1 MNGDSNK
8 PIGHQYALAML
19 DGGEE
24 QVRSLARHA
33 GSQVTMDAFLRVQDE
48 EPVPAFLHSALCAMS
63 LPTKRP
69 KDDTQPILREDGK
82 YALAINPRPVLQT
95 VEGKPVLRSLGVPYG
110 AYPRVALIYLL
121 SQAVTKRSRDVYLG
135 RNFTEWMRRLGYQT
149 VSYGPRGTANRMRE
163 QVDRLLACEWQI
175 RWDGTETD
183 DNAFAVR
190 DVKISNEYAGSLEK
204 NGAFAREIRMSEVF
218 YSHLIEH
225 AVPLNEVAI
234 RELKGTPTALDLY
247 TYLAYRLP
255 RINSGKGQTISWDQL
270 ARHLGNEADSK
281 RFRQTVRET
290 MQLVSAV
297 YPNANVDLSGR
308 KVVLHP
314 SPAPMERKLVGPHLR
329 LLGAAAPETAPR
341 SSVPG
346 RPGAPRVRTEPEAA
360 EPVQAFPSGSLNFG
374 TREAAFRKI
383 GVDKGHPWSVD
394 QMADAFR
401 AGFPGISR
409 KRSEAEWLRVWEAFV
424 VSYAKRRSVPDAE

>member
-1 MNGDSNK
+1 MSGDTSK

-19 DGGEE
+19 DGGEDR
-24 QVRSLARHA
+24 VRSLAKSA
-33 GSQVTMDAFLRVQDE
+33 GTQLTMDAFLRVQDE

-82 YALAINPRPVLQT
+82 YALAINPRPVLQN
-95 VEGKPVLRSLGVPYG
+95 VDGKPVLRSLGVPYG

-175 RWDGTETD
+175 RWDGTD
-183 DNAFAVR
+183 AGDNAFAVR

-204 NGAFAREIRMSEVF
+204 NGAFAREIRMSEAF

-225 AVPLNEVAI
+225 AVPLNEIAI

-255 RINSGKGQTISWDQL
+255 RITSDKGQTISWDQL
-270 ARHLGNEADSK
+270 ARHLGNSADSK

-297 YPNANVDLSGR
+297 YPNANVDMSGR

-314 SPAPMERKLVGPHLR
+314 SPAPLERKLVGPHLR
-329 LLGAAAPETAPR
+329 LVGAPAGEKAPR
-341 SSVPG
+341 SSVPAE
-346 RPGAPRVRTEPEAA
+346 RKSQRDLPQLTEELR
-360 EPVQAFPSGSLNFG
+360 AFPEGSLSFG
-374 TREAAFRKI
+374 TREGAFRKI
-383 GVDKGHPWSVD
+383 GLEKGQPWSVD
-394 QMADAFR
+394 TMADAFR
-401 AGFPGISR
+401 AGFPGIAKLR
-409 KRSEAEWLRVWEAFV
+409 TDTEWLRVWEAFV
-424 VSYAKRRSVPDAE
+424 VSYAKRRSQDGGD